1 MHSVSTTSTCTSCGR
16 AATSRRATRRPGC
29 AAMMNMASEPS
40 LALGMWVAMMAV
52 MMLPGAAPAVARAP
66 RKLLFVI
73 AYLAVWSAFGAAAA
87 LLQFA
92 LESRHLLTEDMA
104 VRSRIAAGPSL
115 VALRVYSLTPWER
128 GRLQL

>member
-1 MHSVSTTSTCTSCGR
+1 
-16 AATSRRATRRPGC
+16 
-29 AAMMNMASEPS
+29 MMNMASEPS

-92 LESRHLLTEDMA
+92 LESPHLLTEDMA
-104 VRSRIAAGPSL
+104 GGRRPAAGPF
-115 VALRVYSLTPWER
+115 APRPAPRPRPAPGTAPP
-128 GRLQL
+128 